1 MTLHQSLLA
10 DLIAK
15 DHPEPEE
22 FFRVAEAL
30 EELGRLATFE
40 KFDYPEAAE
49 KMRKRI
55 GEK

>member
-1 MTLHQSLLA
+1 MILHQSLLA

-15 DHPEPEE
+15 ESPEPEE

-49 KMRKRI
+49 KMRQRM